1 MAQLVGARLGG
12 TGRPGGGRRPLV
24 EPGPQLGLLLGE
36 LGVRED
42 ERVPRRQNRL
52 VLGLQGDG
60 EQAVRWW
67 GGSDGDLGG
76 DVIKIIINPGSVSNV
91 SGNVAD
97 IHNNFVITHK
107 REF

>member
-24 EPGPQLGLLLGE
+24 EPGPQLRLLLGE
-36 LGVRED
+36 LGVRQD

-52 VLGLQGDG
+52 VLGLQGEG
-60 EQAVRWW
+60 EQAVRCW

-76 DVIKIIINPGSVSNV
+76 DVVQIVINPGSVGNV
-91 SGNVAD
+91 SGNAVD
-97 IHNNFVITHK
+97 IHDNFVI
-107 REF
+107 R